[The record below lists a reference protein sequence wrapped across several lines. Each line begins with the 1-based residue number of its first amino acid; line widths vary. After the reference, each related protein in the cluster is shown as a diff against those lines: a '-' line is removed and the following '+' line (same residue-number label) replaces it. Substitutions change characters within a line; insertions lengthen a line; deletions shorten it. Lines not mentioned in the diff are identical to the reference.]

1 MRLIIK
7 EYLASLKEKD
17 ELDFLV
23 ADLLLE
29 MGYIT
34 DNKPETGN
42 RQFGV
47 DIQAHK
53 KDELLL
59 CVIKQGNLNR
69 QNWDGN
75 PNAVR
80 SSLNEIRDV
89 YIRMLNQQQRE
100 KKIRVAVVIN
110 GVLDEAVRF
119 SWEGFVNANQEWEDN
134 QVTIELWN
142 IDKLV
147 EDVGTFLLNEH
158 LFTNEMQSM
167 LRKAL
172 YFVGEADYKNAYFEQ
187 IVDTYLGRLREC
199 EKKKQFQKEV
209 ASLHLASQMI
219 ATYAADAHIY
229 KIGVMISEYLII
241 KYWQLLL
248 EKGYFEKKQY
258 VHWVFEFCK
267 SYDKWSQK
275 YYEAVRHCCYEPNVF
290 PSYNIVERKVML
302 YEVLGYLATYAY
314 YLVDINYEKS
324 LHVSDSIIQLIN
336 NNSEFY
342 YPPYDGCIGIIN
354 GILRLFVRQQK
365 VSDVNTLVKELIF
378 RLVKNYRVNHKYPT
392 ATDSFLDAVNLEFGN
407 ETEEYLTSGMWG
419 MLLEWMSILQIRE
432 EYEAVQE
439 FLKDD
444 LRDVTKCIWFMRKYE
459 ESLYYDTYA
468 MNLAGEGIAISVEES
483 FELFDKKMKFIFEQ
497 YKEES
502 FSFEIYGFQAL
513 EMIVCRYYGYIP
525 RAAVFGA
532 EQ

>member
-23 ADLLLE
+23 ADLLFE
-29 MGYIT
+29 QGYIT

-47 DIQAHK
+47 DIQAHRRK
-53 KDELLL
+53 ELLL

-89 YIRMLNQQQRE
+89 YIRMLSNEQCK

-119 SWEGFVNANQEWEDN
+119 SWEGFVNANQEWEGN
-134 QVTIELWN
+134 PVTIELWN

-147 EDVGTFLLNEH
+147 DDIEQFLLNEH
-158 LFTNEMQSM
+158 LFTNEMQSL

-172 YFVGEADYKNAYFEQ
+172 YFVEEPDYKNAYFER
-187 IVDTYLGRLREC
+187 IIDTYLERLRDC
-199 EKKKQFQKEV
+199 EKKKQFQKEA
-209 ASLHLASQMI
+209 ASLHLATQMI
-219 ATYAADAHIY
+219 ASYAADAHIY

-248 EKGYFEKKQY
+248 EKGYFDKQQY
-258 VHWVFEFCK
+258 VCWLIEFCK
-267 SYDKWSQK
+267 NYEKWSQK
-275 YYEAVRHCCYEPNVF
+275 YYEAVRHCCYEANTFPN
-290 PSYNIVERKVML
+290 YNTVERKVML
-302 YEVLGYLATYAY
+302 YEVLGYLSTYAY
-314 YLVDINYEKS
+314 YLVDVNQKKALEV
-324 LHVSDSIIQLIN
+324 LDDIIELIN
-336 NNSEFY
+336 NNSEFF
-342 YPPYDGCIGIIN
+342 YPPYDCCIGTIN
-354 GILRLFVRQQK
+354 VILRLLVKCQK
-365 VSDVNTLVKELIF
+365 TEDVHTLVRELVF

-392 ATDSFLDAVNLEFGN
+392 STDSFVDAVNMEFGN
-407 ETEEYLTSGMWG
+407 ETEEYQTSGMWG
-419 MLLEWMSILQIRE
+419 MILEWMVILGLRE
-432 EYEAVQE
+432 EYEAIQG
-439 FLKDD
+439 FLKND
-444 LRDVTKCIWFMRKYE
+444 LGGVTKCVWFLRQYE
-459 ESLYYDTYA
+459 ETLYYNKYA
-468 MNLAGEGIAISVEES
+468 MNLAGEGIAIGAEDT
-483 FELFDKKMKFIFEQ
+483 FELLNKKMKFIFEQ
-497 YKEES
+497 YKGEQ
-502 FSFEIYGFQAL
+502 FSFETYGFDAL

-525 RAAVFGA
+525 RAEDLPSA
-532 EQ
+532 